1 MAELG
6 GGNPSDNSDSSSFTL
21 FGLLELFE
29 IKTFGEAL
37 GIGLR
42 IEVEFMFWL
51 SKDVLLI
58 LKK

>member
-6 GGNPSDNSDSSSFTL
+6 GGNPSDNSDSSNFTV
-21 FGLLELFE
+21 FGLLEFLE

-42 IEVEFMFWL
+42 IEVEF
-51 SKDVLLI
+51 I
-58 LKK
+58 